1 MPTCLQTS
9 NKPLQGDSDASTTIN
24 AETCC
29 SGGRTGLMKRWSDP
43 PEPVQVFALDCKDLS
58 ILLFYYGILTII
70 NVSCITDI

>member
-29 SGGRTGLMKRWSDP
+29 SGGRNGLMKRWSDP